1 MRQSSPERLPQPTP
15 QTADESNA
23 VPLIPPPPP
32 PPAVIPARLEQ
43 MLLRWRAANAW
54 QLDIIRPGWLR
65 AEPVKTEQTQIM
77 ASFVYVAR
85 ETASG
90 REIRSSV
97 EAATEQAA
105 IMALLNRNMLVLS
118 IQERVGKQGRTS
130 GGRVALADLV
140 IFTRQLA
147 TMIDAGLAMVQSLQA
162 LAEQTTNKVMRD
174 VIHDV
179 CARVEGGDSFSDAL
193 KKHPKAFSRL
203 YVCMVAA
210 GEKGGL
216 LAEILA
222 RLATYLENTARLRK
236 KVKSATMYPAVVT
249 VVAILITIF
258 LLVKV
263 VPVFGE
269 IFRSF
274 NATLPAPTMYLIMV
288 SDIVKRYLFLV
299 LLAGGGAVYG
309 WIYFIKTPTGRWIWD
324 SRRIKLPVFGAIAH
338 KICLARFARTLAS
351 LVRSGVPI
359 LEVLQIVS
367 QTVGN
372 VVMEKA
378 IKTTSTDIEQG
389 ESIATALA
397 KHPVFPSMIVRMV
410 TAGEQTGKLDSML
423 ERIADF
429 LDEEIET
436 TLSGLTALIE
446 PILIVF
452 LGVVI
457 GGMVICMFLPI
468 FKLPEI
474 VSR

>member
-1 MRQSSPERLPQPTP
+1 
-15 QTADESNA
+15 
-23 VPLIPPPPP
+23 
-32 PPAVIPARLEQ
+32 
-43 MLLRWRAANAW
+43 
-54 QLDIIRPGWLR
+54 
-65 AEPVKTEQTQIM
+65 M
-77 ASFVYVAR
+77 ASFIYTAR

-105 IMALLNRNMLVLS
+105 IAALLNRNMLVLS
-118 IQERVGKQGRTS
+118 IQEKVGKQGRTS
-130 GGRVALADLV
+130 GGRVGLADLV

-174 VIHDV
+174 VIRDV
-179 CARVEGGDSFSDAL
+179 CARVESGDSFSEAL
-193 KKHPKAFSRL
+193 QKHPKAFSRL

-236 KVKSATMYPAVVT
+236 KVKSAMMYPTVVT

-269 IFRSF
+269 IFSSF
-274 NATLPAPTMYLIMV
+274 NATLPAPTLYLIKI
-288 SDIVKRYLFLV
+288 SNFVKKYIFLIA
-299 LLAGGGAVYG
+299 LAGGGAVYG
-309 WIYFIKTPTGRWIWD
+309 WFYFIKTPTGRLFWD
-324 SRRIKLPVFGAIAH
+324 SHRIKLPIFGVIAH
-338 KICLARFARTLAS
+338 KICLARFTRTLAS
-351 LVRSGVPI
+351 LIRSGVPI

-378 IKTTSTDIEQG
+378 VKTAALDIERG
-389 ESIATALA
+389 ESISAALG
-397 KHPVFPSMIVRMV
+397 KHPIFPSMIIRMV
-410 TAGEQTGKLDSML
+410 TAGEQTGKIDNML

-452 LGVVI
+452 LGVVV

-474 VSR
+474 VGK